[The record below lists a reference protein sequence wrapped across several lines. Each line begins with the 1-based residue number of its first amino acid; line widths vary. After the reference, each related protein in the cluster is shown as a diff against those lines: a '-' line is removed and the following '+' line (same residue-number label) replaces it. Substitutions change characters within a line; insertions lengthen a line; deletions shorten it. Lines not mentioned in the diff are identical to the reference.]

1 MAKGIDQFGVDLYQR
16 LPAGE
21 NLFFS
26 PASISTAFGMAYA
39 GARGQT
45 ADEIARVM
53 RFDAPPAKLGT
64 EAGKLLRDWNDGDD
78 KRGYELAVANAM
90 WGQKGYP
97 YARAFGA
104 EMARD
109 YGAGLHLLD
118 FGQPEPARMEI
129 NKWVED
135 QTKGKITNLIPQG
148 GVTPATRLV
157 LTNAVYFKSAWDQ
170 PFNKGGTRPEPFKL
184 GGEKTADVPTM
195 HQMGHFHLLKSDG
208 MSALEMPYG
217 HGALSMIVLLP
228 DEVEGLAAM
237 EKNLTYE
244 KLEDWIG
251 KLQSQPPGGVV
262 VSFPKFKMTREL
274 ALGQTLAAMGMK
286 QSFTGSADFS
296 GMVSTGSHERVTL
309 SEAYHKAY
317 VDVNEEGTEAAA
329 ATGLV
334 MRATAMSAVQ
344 GTFNADHPF
353 MIVIRENM
361 SGVVLFMG
369 RVVNPGR

>member
-1 MAKGIDQFGVDLYQR
+1 
-16 LPAGE
+16 
-21 NLFFS
+21 
-26 PASISTAFGMAYA
+26 
-39 GARGQT
+39 
-45 ADEIARVM
+45 
-53 RFDAPPAKLGT
+53 
-64 EAGKLLRDWNDGDD
+64 
-78 KRGYELAVANAM
+78 
-90 WGQKGYP
+90 
-97 YARAFGA
+97 
-104 EMARD
+104 
-109 YGAGLHLLD
+109 
-118 FGQPEPARMEI
+118 
-129 NKWVED
+129 
-135 QTKGKITNLIPQG
+135 
-148 GVTPATRLV
+148 
-157 LTNAVYFKSAWDQ
+157 
-170 PFNKGGTRPEPFKL
+170 
-184 GGEKTADVPTM
+184 
-195 HQMGHFHLLKSDG
+195 
-208 MSALEMPYG
+208 
-217 HGALSMIVLLP
+217 MIVLLP

-286 QSFTGSADFS
+286 QPFTGSADFS